1 MSLHALNPAMKACTI
16 IGLVFVLAFLFDPV
30 TPFVFTGFTIAL
42 TLIFGRFRKRVY
54 LLYLSAFTLFA
65 FGMLWTTIAFADEP
79 ARPGE
84 TIRLAGFLF
93 PKEDLLMALALSFR
107 VMAFAALSLL
117 FVFTTNMVHFILS
130 LIQQLKLPP
139 KLAYGLMAG
148 YRFLPMMKEEFDQIR
163 AAHRIRGVTE
173 SKSVKGRFK
182 QLKRY
187 SIPLLAGAVRKAERT
202 AAAMESKGFTGERS
216 RTFYRPMKISTKDWG
231 FPLLMFTVLGALIV
245 LSIQLDYFQW
255 YNGQF

>member
-1 MSLHALNPAMKACTI
+1 MFLHTLNPAMKACTVV
-16 IGLVFVLAFLFDPV
+16 GLVFVLACLFDPV
-30 TPFVFTGFTIAL
+30 TPLVFTLFTITV
-42 TLIFGRFRKRVY
+42 TLVFGRFRKRVY
-54 LLYLSAFTLFA
+54 ALYLSAFTLFA
-65 FGMLWTTIAFADEP
+65 FGMLWTTIAFADTPSQPE
-79 ARPGE
+79 E
-84 TIRLAGFLF
+84 TIPLAGFLF
-93 PKEDLLMALALSFR
+93 PKEDVLTALALSFR

-173 SKSVKGRFK
+173 ANSIKGRFK

-187 SIPLLAGAVRKAERT
+187 AIPLLAGAVRKAERT
-202 AAAMESKGFTGERS
+202 AAAMESKGFTGERT
-216 RTFYRPMKISTKDWG
+216 RTYYRPMKITGRDWV
-231 FPLLMFTVLGALIV
+231 FPLVMFAVLGVLIV
-245 LSIQLDYFQW
+245 LSFQLDYFRW